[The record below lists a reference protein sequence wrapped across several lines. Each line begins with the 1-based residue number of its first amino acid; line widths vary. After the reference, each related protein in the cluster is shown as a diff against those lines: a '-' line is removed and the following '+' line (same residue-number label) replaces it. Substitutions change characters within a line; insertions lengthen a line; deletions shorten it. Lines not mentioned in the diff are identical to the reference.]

1 MICMVKNNRITII
14 TGNIDSG
21 KTSWCN
27 ARFVSSES
35 SAFKESRVDGFLS
48 PKVLSDGLR
57 IGYDVKRISTGE
69 RVPLA
74 RVKNVL
80 PGDWKEACFYG
91 AFSFSGPAFDAVKLW
106 FSAFADSVDTVVM
119 DEIGPLEIGG
129 AGFGKVLGSVLKEK
143 NKFKNIYIVIR
154 KVLVESVCL
163 KFNIENYE
171 EIKVENG

>member
-1 MICMVKNNRITII
+1 MVKNNRITII

-27 ARFVSSES
+27 VRFVSSEA

-48 PKVLSDGLR
+48 PKVLSCGSR

-80 PGDWKEACFYG
+80 PGGWKEVYFYG
-91 AFSFSGPAFDAVKLW
+91 TLSFSGPAFDAVKSW
-106 FSAFADSVDTVVM
+106 FSAFADSIDTVVM

-129 AGFGKVLGSVLKEK
+129 AGFGKVLESVLKEK
-143 NKFKNIYIVIR
+143 NKFKKIYIVIR
-154 KVLVESVCL
+154 KALVESVCL
-163 KFNIENYE
+163 KFNIGDYE
-171 EIKVENG
+171 EIKVGKG